1 MNKIRLLSFI
11 LLFLFSLACQGKEFP
26 PKAPRVQKQD
36 AQARQTPEAQQSTS
50 TLRHIIILTGGAKA
64 DQRLP
69 LIVALHGLG
78 NSSEGFARLF
88 TTFQQPARVLLPEGP
103 LPARG
108 QGHSWFRIRLT
119 DGHLR
124 LNEQQILEASEQIAL
139 LTNQIQKEKPTLGQ
153 PILTGFSQGGIL
165 SYALALH
172 HPDSFS
178 YVLPVAGWLP
188 ESLLPKEIQTEAA
201 PRIRALHGEADPIVR
216 YAPTKQLHDRL
227 NKLGLDAKLKSY
239 PAVRHTIN
247 TPMRAELFRLLGE
260 AMKKNKETRHGR
272 EERKP
277 GNPGRAST
285 QR

>member
-1 MNKIRLLSFI
+1 MNTIRLLSFV
-11 LLFLFSLACQGKEFP
+11 LLFLFCLACQAKEIP
-26 PKAPRVQKQD
+26 PDVQKQ
-36 AQARQTPEAQQSTS
+36 AAPTPQTPKATQASS

-78 NSSEGFARLF
+78 NSAEGFARLF

-124 LNEQQILEASEQIAL
+124 LNEQQILDASKQIAL
-139 LTNQIQKEKPTLGQ
+139 LTSQIQKEKPTLGQ

-178 YVLPVAGWLP
+178 VVLPVAGWLP
-188 ESLLPKEIQTEAA
+188 ESLIPTKIQTETA

-216 YAPTKQLHDRL
+216 YAPTKRLHDRL
-227 NKLGLDAKLKSY
+227 IKLGLDAKLKSY
-239 PAVRHTIN
+239 PNVRHTIN

-260 AMKKNKETRHGR
+260 ATKENQETKHGR
-272 EERKP
+272 EERRP
-277 GNPGRAST
+277 GNPSRAST